1 MSGSGHFLPA
11 DARPPHD
18 PLAMRLSGRDGWRL
32 TGPGAGLAEG
42 VRVAGGALQLEIA
55 TPAEPQLLEPLGSF
69 GGIRPP
75 VFMAWTPDGML
86 YLLDRASGR
95 VLCFD
100 ACACRFDALPCLGG
114 NGDRHDP
121 RVLARPLA
129 IAASADLLAVAGG
142 TARGGRVVLMG
153 RRDLAPRHVLER
165 DWEPVALA
173 FDAHGGLYVADR
185 KHAAVLRFRAD
196 GRLDW
201 TRPSGVVHGL
211 AASAKGTLYL
221 AAATGALLFEPGQ
234 ASPHP
239 FTLDEMRSQ
248 FAPLPF
254 RLDAKG
260 RLQLGDLCQPRR
272 ADALFGQDGRPL
284 DEAAAPWAAAQY
296 RASGRAVIGPLDSR
310 IHACQWH
317 RLAFEGALPAGTQLA
332 LRTRCDE
339 IDWPLADVAD
349 AADPAWSAPQQ
360 WRSPELPECL
370 VASPPGRY
378 LWLEITLAGDGA
390 VSPVLAA
397 LELEFP
403 RISLARYLPAVFGEQ
418 PAAADFTDRLLAIFD
433 RGFRSVEAQLDAL
446 GYLFDARSTPEAMLD
461 WLASWIGLA
470 LPRGLPLARRRRL
483 LRRMPQL
490 YAQRGTLEGVRQLL
504 LLHLGLD
511 LPGRPPAGAGK
522 CGPACPPPPRHPD
535 APRLILEHWRLR
547 RWLFLDR
554 GRLGDTSRLW
564 GESMLQRS
572 RLGGGMQAGVSR
584 IKVERD
590 PLRDPFHAHAHA
602 FSVFLPASR
611 GATPAAR
618 RRIEALLA
626 REAPAHAQAQ
636 VHWVRPNMRLG
647 IQCAL
652 GFDTVIGL
660 PCAAAPEVGSA
671 RINGDAPLPGAGGA
685 TRHLGV
691 NTQLGYP

>member
-1 MSGSGHFLPA
+1 MSGAGHFLPA

-18 PLAMRLSGRDGWRL
+18 PLAMRLSARDGWRL
-32 TGPGAGLAEG
+32 TGPGAGLLDGVGAEG
-42 VRVAGGALQLEIA
+42 GDLRLDILK
-55 TPAEPQLLEPLGSF
+55 PAEPGLLEPLGSF
-69 GGIRPP
+69 GGIHPP
-75 VFMAWTPDGML
+75 VFVAWTPDGAL

-95 VLCFD
+95 VLWFD
-100 ACACRFDALPCLGG
+100 ACACRFSALPCLGAA
-114 NGDRHDP
+114 GDRHDP
-121 RVLARPLA
+121 RVLERSLA
-129 IAASADLLAVAGG
+129 IAASAGLLAVAGS
-142 TARGGRVVLMG
+142 TAHGGRVVVMG

-185 KHAAVLRFRAD
+185 KHGAVLRFHAD
-196 GRLDW
+196 GRHDW
-201 TRPSGVVHGL
+201 TRLPGVVYGL
-211 AASAKGTLYL
+211 AASARGTLYMAG
-221 AAATGALLFEPGQ
+221 AAGALKYESGRADVIAFALDDMRGQ
-234 ASPHP
+234 FP
-239 FTLDEMRSQ
+239 
-248 FAPLPF
+248 PLPF

-260 RLQLGDLCQPRR
+260 RLLLGDLCLPPR
-272 ADALFGQDGRPL
+272 AGALFGADGEPL
-284 DEAAAPWAAAQY
+284 GEAAAPWARALY
-296 RASGRAVIGPLDSR
+296 RDTGRAVIGPLDSR

-317 RLAFEGALPAGTQLA
+317 RLAFDAALPPGTRLA
-332 LRTRCDE
+332 FRTRCDE
-339 IDWPLADVAD
+339 IEWPLADVAD
-349 AADPAWSAPQQ
+349 ATDPAWSAPQQ
-360 WRSPELPECL
+360 WRGPALPECL

-390 VSPVLAA
+390 GTPSLAT

-403 RISLARYLPAVFGEQ
+403 RISLARYLPAVFVEQ

-433 RGFRSVEAQLDAL
+433 SGFRSVEARLDAL

-483 LRRMPQL
+483 LRHMPGL
-490 YAQRGTLEGVRQLL
+490 YARRGTVEGMRQLL

-511 LPGRPPAGAGK
+511 LPAPPRPGAGK
-522 CGPACPPPPRHPD
+522 CGPACPPPARQPD
-535 APRLILEHWRLR
+535 PPRLILEHWRLR

-554 GRLGDTSRLW
+554 GRLGESSRLW
-564 GESMLQRS
+564 GESILNRS
-572 RLGGGMQAGVSR
+572 RLGGGMQTGASQ
-584 IKVERD
+584 IKLERD

-602 FSVFLPASR
+602 FSVFLPASS

-618 RRIEALLA
+618 RRVEALVA

-660 PCAAAPEVGSA
+660 PREPAPQVGSA
-671 RINGDAPLPGAGGA
+671 RLNGDAPLPGAGGP
-685 TRHLGV
+685 TRHPGI
-691 NTQLGYP
+691 NIQLGYP